1 MDIQEITEK
10 PWFIPAVVGV
20 AASIGGFVA
29 GGIIG
34 LRVGYQARIK
44 EEVTEIVEAADN
56 DDQLEFEFDAT
67 VDDLVEIDDPRLTV
81 LIEEETI
88 IEETRYD
95 PNPRNDP
102 RDIRVDGPPMIYVD
116 DIKDNNVFDSSF
128 DHWDYD
134 EEAAVRTEDAPYILH
149 RDEFWAEE
157 KDYDQSTLTYYAGDD
172 VLVDQDNKD
181 IPGYR
186 SVTGIL
192 MFGHGSGDQNVVYIR
207 NDKQSAEYEVLRDEG
222 SYSEEILGVQL
233 EEASERSDL
242 RHSVRKFRPK
252 DD

>member
-20 AASIGGFVA
+20 AASVGGFIA

-34 LRVGYQARIK
+34 LRVGYQARVK
-44 EEVTEIVEAADN
+44 EEETFETVEVEET
-56 DDQLEFEFDAT
+56 QLEFEFDAP
-67 VDDLVEIDDPRLTV
+67 VIEFVEDPELNR

-88 IEETRYD
+88 IEERRYD

-102 RDIRVDGPPMIYVD
+102 RDITVERQPTMIYVD
-116 DIKDNNVFDSSF
+116 DIKNNNVFDSSF

-134 EEAAVRTEDAPYILH
+134 EELARRTEDRPYIIH

-157 KDYDQSTLTYYAGDD
+157 KNYDQSTLTYYAGDD
-172 VLVDQDNKD
+172 VLTDQDEKP
-181 IPGYR
+181 IPGYI
-186 SVTGIL
+186 SGTGPL
-192 MFGHGSGDQNVVYIR
+192 EFGHGSGDREVVYIR
-207 NDKQSAEYEVLRDEG
+207 NDMRGAEYEVLRVDG
-222 SYSEEILGVQL
+222 SYALEILGVSL
-233 EEASERSDL
+233 EEDSERSDL
-242 RHSVRKFRPK
+242 KHSIRKFRPR